1 MISRTLTVIMITVI
15 VALGLLIMLGNFR
28 TTAEPVI
35 AENEFSALFVLHDDY
50 ESLPVHSSVQVI
62 KYANAI

>member
-1 MISRTLTVIMITVI
+1 MINRTLTVIIITVI

-35 AENEFSALFVLHDDY
+35 AKNEFSAFR
-50 ESLPVHSSVQVI
+50 I
-62 KYANAI
+62 TR